1 MQNRKI
7 ILAST
12 SPRRKE
18 LMERLGLKFEIVA
31 SDYEEDMGLK
41 MHPMELAKFLS
52 RGKAEAV
59 AKKHKNHIIIAA
71 DTFVALKYEL
81 LGKPH
86 TEIEA
91 EKMLRKISGKV
102 VSIITGYT
110 VIDSLTNKKISKAV
124 EAKVYIKKLTDEE
137 IANYIKTKEPLDKA
151 GAFAVQGI
159 GSVIIKKIEGD
170 FFGIVGLPLY
180 DLAESLK
187 KFGVRII

>member
-1 MQNRKI
+1 MNKRKI
-7 ILAST
+7 ILASN

-18 LMERLGLKFEIVA
+18 LLERLGLKFEIVA
-31 SDYEEDMGLK
+31 SDYEEDMSLQ

-52 RGKAEAV
+52 HGKAEVV
-59 AKKHKNHIIIAA
+59 AEKYKNRIIIAA

-91 EKMLRKISGKV
+91 RKMLQKISGKI
-102 VSIITGYT
+102 VSIVTGYT
-110 VIDSLTNKKISKAV
+110 VIDSATNKKISKAV
-124 EAKVYIKKLTDEE
+124 EAKVHIKKLTAEE
-137 IANYIKTKEPLDKA
+137 IENYIKTKEPLDKA

-159 GSVIIKKIEGD
+159 GSVIIKRIDGD

-180 DLAESLK
+180 DLAKSLK
-187 KFGVRII
+187 KFGVQII

>member
-1 MQNRKI
+1 MKNRKI

-18 LMERLGLKFEIVA
+18 LMERLGLKFEIVR
-31 SDYEEDMGLK
+31 SDYEEDMSLK

-52 RGKAEAV
+52 KCKTEAV
-59 AKKHKNHIIIAA
+59 AKKYKNHIIIAA

-91 EKMLRKISGKV
+91 RKMLEKISGKV

-110 VIDSLTNKKISKAV
+110 IVDSLINKKISKAV
-124 EAKVYIKKLTDEE
+124 EAKVYIKKLTAEE
-137 IANYIKTKEPLDKA
+137 IANYIKTKDPLDKA

-187 KFGVRII
+187 KFGIRII